1 MTRVKPDFG
10 RFAQRRVVFQ
20 MSMRHGSRLIA
31 LATLAVLLGAG
42 MPVPGRTQQPGQQTF
57 PSAQA
62 AISGLVAA
70 LQANDEQ
77 AMLRILGPDARRIV
91 SSGDPVEDRHNREN
105 FVQRYLQM
113 HRMVNE
119 PDGTTSVYVGAANWP
134 MPIPLAH
141 TGRVW
146 YFDTDAGKREI
157 LYRRIGRNEL
167 SAIRVCEELAAA
179 EKQYY
184 AMRGAYAEKIYS
196 DPGRHDGLYWK
207 SAAGEPQS
215 PIGPLIASAVAA
227 GYTPSGSGAPTPY
240 RGYYYHVLTG
250 QGPSAPGG
258 AKSYRVSGKMT
269 GGFAFVAYPA
279 EYRSSGVMT
288 FLVSGDGVVVQKDLG
303 RNTVRLGSA
312 MRAYDPDASWQK
324 TETEAESAAEQ
335 PSR

>member
-1 MTRVKPDFG
+1 
-10 RFAQRRVVFQ
+10 
-20 MSMRHGSRLIA
+20 
-31 LATLAVLLGAG
+31 
-42 MPVPGRTQQPGQQTF
+42 
-57 PSAQA
+57 
-62 AISGLVAA
+62 
-70 LQANDEQ
+70 
-77 AMLRILGPDARRIV
+77 
-91 SSGDPVEDRHNREN
+91 
-105 FVQRYLQM
+105 
-113 HRMVNE
+113 
-119 PDGTTSVYVGAANWP
+119 
-134 MPIPLAH
+134 
-141 TGRVW
+141 
-146 YFDTDAGKREI
+146 
-157 LYRRIGRNEL
+157 
-167 SAIRVCEELAAA
+167 
-179 EKQYY
+179 
-184 AMRGAYAEKIYS
+184 
-196 DPGRHDGLYWK
+196 
-207 SAAGEPQS
+207 
-215 PIGPLIASAVAA
+215 LIASAVAA